1 MVTAGTLLFPTGKQ
15 KEGAGDCIAEGNRG
29 WKEEIGKYHFSKIYI
44 TKIIPIST
52 ISIMAWLSVTKG
64 NQRAL
69 GASSFMLWLKFA
81 LISWTCWL

>member
-1 MVTAGTLLFPTGKQ
+1 MVTAGYLLFPTGKQ

-44 TKIIPIST
+44 TKIMPIST

-81 LISWTCWL
+81 LISWTCWI